1 MWNIFPWQLC
11 FSDMLID
18 WPQWMKSWGFN
29 LTELLSL
36 WDWTSHENIVLHT
49 DQWVIYLFKIPYL
62 NKINKN
68 WKLVAA
74 WNHWLFCDTFNDQRP
89 GKVAVYK
96 SHFHVLLW
104 KKNLQF
110 ECESRISQQGQY
122 SKSHRKRSRYH
133 KQCTILKENRPKWLR
148 GF

>member
-1 MWNIFPWQLC
+1 
-11 FSDMLID
+11 MLID

-104 KKNLQF
+104 KKKFYNLNVKA
-110 ECESRISQQGQY
+110 EYPSKASTVKVTGREADIISNV
-122 SKSHRKRSRYH
+122 
-133 KQCTILKENRPKWLR
+133 LKENRPKWLR